1 VSNKYFRMMAA
12 AVASAMVATVGLT
25 GCAGGG
31 QSGPGAATTVKLGY
45 FPNLTHAPALVGV
58 AKGYFAQ
65 QLGDSASLETVTF
78 NAGPAAIE
86 ALNAGSVDIAFVGPN
101 PTITGYAQS
110 KGQAL
115 RVIAGAAANGA
126 SLVVSKDITSP
137 DQLVGKKL
145 ASPQLGNTQD
155 VALRYW
161 LKDQGLSA
169 DTEGG
174 GQVSILPQSNATALQ
189 SFSTGDI
196 DGAWVPEP
204 WASRLVLEGGGH
216 VLVDEADLWP
226 NKQFVVTN
234 VIVRTQF
241 LAEHPDL
248 VKDVLAGLLDSLD
261 YIQDNPED
269 AKKAVNSSIKDLT
282 GSEMST
288 EVMDSAWQNVTF
300 TYDPLA
306 STLRTGADHAV
317 AVGLLEKPDLA
328 GLYSL
333 DTLNSLLT
341 ERGKTAVS
349 DQ

>member
-1 VSNKYFRMMAA
+1 MNNKYFRKMAA
-12 AVASAMVATVGLT
+12 AVASVMVATLGLT
-25 GCAGGG
+25 GCTGGG
-31 QSGPGAATTVKLGY
+31 QSGPGTATTVKLGY

-126 SLVVSKDITSP
+126 SLVVTKDITSP

-189 SFSTGDI
+189 SFSAGEI

-216 VLVDEADLWP
+216 VLVNEADLWP

-234 VIVRTQF
+234 VVVRTQF
-241 LAEHPDL
+241 LAEHPEL

-261 YIQDNPED
+261 YIQANPED
-269 AKKAVNSSIKDLT
+269 AKKVVNASIKDLT

-288 EVMDSAWQNVTF
+288 DVMDSAWKNVVF

-333 DTLNSLLT
+333 DTLNSLLA

>member
-1 VSNKYFRMMAA
+1 MRNKYFRVMAA
-12 AVASAMVATVGLT
+12 AVGTVAVAISGLT
-25 GCAGGG
+25 GCAGGI
-31 QSGPGAATTVKLGY
+31 QSGPGAATPVKLGY

-65 QLGDSASLETVTF
+65 QLGAAGSLETVTF

-126 SLVVSKDITSP
+126 SLVVSPDITSP
-137 DQLVGKKL
+137 EQLIGKKL

-174 GQVSILPQSNATALQ
+174 GQVSVLPQSNATALQ
-189 SFSTGDI
+189 SFSAGEI
-196 DGAWVPEP
+196 AGAWVPEP

-226 NKQFVVTN
+226 HKQFVVTN

-241 LAEHPDL
+241 QAEHPEL
-248 VKDVLAGLLDSLD
+248 VKKVLAGLLDSLD
-261 YIQDNPED
+261 YIQANPED
-269 AKKAVNSSIKDLT
+269 AKKVVNSSIKDLT
-282 GSEMST
+282 GSDMNT
-288 EVMDSAWQNVTF
+288 PVMDSAWQNVTF

-306 STLRTGADHAV
+306 GTLRTGADHAV
-317 AVGLLEKPDLA
+317 AVGLLEQPDLS
-328 GLYSL
+328 GLYAL

-341 ERGKTAVS
+341 ERGKPAVS

>member
-1 VSNKYFRMMAA
+1 MMAA

-204 WASRLVLEGGGH
+204 RASRLVLEGGGH

>member
-1 VSNKYFRMMAA
+1 MSNKYFRMMAA
-12 AVASAMVATVGLT
+12 AVASVVVATLGLT
-25 GCAGGG
+25 GCTGGG

-58 AKGYFAQ
+58 AKGYFTQ

-126 SLVVSKDITSP
+126 SLVVTKDITSP

-161 LKDQGLSA
+161 LKEQGLSA

-189 SFSTGDI
+189 AFSTGEI

-216 VLVDEADLWP
+216 VLVNEADLWP

-261 YIQDNPED
+261 YIQANPDD
-269 AKKAVNSSIKDLT
+269 AKTVVNSSIKDLT
-282 GSEMST
+282 SSEMSS
-288 EVMDSAWQNVTF
+288 EVMNSAWQNVAF